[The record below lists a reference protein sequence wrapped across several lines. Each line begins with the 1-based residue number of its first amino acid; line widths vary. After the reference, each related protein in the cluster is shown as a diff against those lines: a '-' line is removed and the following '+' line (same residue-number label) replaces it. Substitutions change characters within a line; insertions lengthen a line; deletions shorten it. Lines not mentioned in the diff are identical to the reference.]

1 MSIMVREAMKKRLLY
16 SVFCTLYSATMAMG
30 LGAQITQGGAAYSIA
45 TPYQTED
52 LFQLQFVQTKDV
64 MYLVH
69 NDYAPRKLSRFTD
82 TNWTLEVLD
91 FTGGPFLDRNKVE
104 ATTMTPSAK
113 TGAITLTAAA
123 DVFVPG
129 HVGALWRIE
138 HLVDANSIN
147 GTFETT
153 GSSATLEVQAGRIFD
168 LTTENVWSGTIK
180 LERSYDSGSTWR
192 DASKVFNINT
202 INDGQIHYIDQETI
216 ANALYRVT
224 ATAYSTGTIGY
235 TLSARSGEFSGI
247 VEITSVSDART
258 AAATVETDFDLVNT
272 SATFRWYEGA
282 WSTENGYPGSVA
294 LFQERLVFGGSLEQ
308 PQTVWAS
315 QTNDW
320 TNMYFDGLPTSAMA
334 FTIASGQAETI
345 QWLVGHTA
353 ILIGTDGAEWKLKG
367 GDSKLLTFND
377 FDISRQSTNGS
388 AKVQPVA
395 VNSQII
401 YPQRNAE
408 KIYQQQFA
416 FERDNW
422 ISTDISLLAE
432 HITAGGVT
440 QMAYQRTPRATL
452 WLVRADGQLLG
463 VAMEETEEVIGWY
476 RYVFDGQCESVAVI
490 SGATEDQVW
499 VVIKRTVDS
508 TVTRYVEQFQPINYD
523 EQADGFFV
531 DAGLTFRGVGPFT
544 ITNIS
549 QADPAVVTATDHTFT
564 DGEQVRFSTVGGMTE
579 VNNEVFTVSTV
590 SGSTFQL
597 RDVTDTVDINSV
609 DFTTYSSGGSAV
621 QVENHFVT
629 LTHLEGET
637 VTTSGDG
644 GYAGSYTVASGTIT
658 VTDYYT
664 VVHAGLAYTA
674 KLKPMNLEF
683 ASTGGALQGLTK
695 RIDATNI
702 RFDRSL
708 SCSVGPTF
716 DQFDTYQFR
725 TFADALEGPPPL
737 FTGDLRMLFDG
748 PFDRQGSIC
757 IQDSKPV
764 PLTVVSLIAEYE
776 VGRN

>member
-1 MSIMVREAMKKRLLY
+1 MMKRLLY
-16 SVFCTLYSATMAMG
+16 PVFCVLCSASMAMG
-30 LGAQITQGGAAYSIA
+30 LGAQITQGGVAYAIS
-45 TPYQTED
+45 TPYATAD
-52 LFQLQFVQTKDV
+52 LFDVQFVQAKDV
-64 MYLVH
+64 MYLTH
-69 NDYAPRKLSRFTD
+69 NDYAPRKLSRFGD
-82 TNWTLEVLD
+82 TNWTLEVVD
-91 FTGGPFLDRNKVE
+91 FRGGPFLGRNKVE
-104 ATTMTPSAK
+104 ASTITPSAK

-123 DVFVPG
+123 DTFVAG

-153 GSSATLEVQAGRIFD
+153 GSSSTLEVQAGRIFD
-168 LTTENVWSGTIK
+168 LTTENIWNGTIK

-202 INDGQIHYIDQETI
+202 INDGNIHYVDQETI

-224 ATAYSTGTIGY
+224 CTVYGTGTIGF
-235 TLSARSGEFSGI
+235 TLTARSGEFSGI
-247 VEITSVSDART
+247 VEITSVSDARH
-258 AAATVETDFDLVNT
+258 AGATVETDFDLVNT
-272 SATFRWYEGA
+272 DATFRWYEGS
-282 WSTENGYPGSVA
+282 WSEENGYPAAIA
-294 LFQERLVFGGSLEQ
+294 LFQERLVLGGSKEQ
-308 PQTVWAS
+308 PQTVWLS

-320 TNMYFDGLPTSAMA
+320 TNMKFDGLATGAMA
-334 FTIASGQAETI
+334 FIIASGQAETI

-367 GDSKLLTFND
+367 GVEKGLTFDN
-377 FDISRQSTNGS
+377 FDIARQSTNGS

-401 YPQRNAE
+401 YAQRNAE
-408 KIYQQQFA
+408 TIYQQQFA

-422 ISTDISLLAE
+422 ISTDMSLLAE

-440 QMAYQRTPRATL
+440 QMAYQRTTRATL
-452 WLVRADGQLLG
+452 WLVRSVGQLLG
-463 VAMEETEEVIGWY
+463 VAMEESEEVIGWY
-476 RYVFDGQCESVAVI
+476 RYTFDGECESVAVI
-490 SGATEDQVW
+490 SGAEEDQVW
-499 VVIKRTVDS
+499 VVIKHTIDGV
-508 TVTRYVEQFQPINYD
+508 VTRYVEQFQPIEYED
-523 EQADGFFV
+523 QADGFFV

-544 ITNIS
+544 ISNIS

-564 DGEQVRFSTVGGMTE
+564 DGEQVRFSSVGGMTE
-579 VNNEVFTVSTV
+579 VNNQVFTVSTV
-590 SGSTFQL
+590 AGSTFEL
-597 RDVTDTVDINSV
+597 RDVTDAVDINSV
-609 DFTTYSSGGSAV
+609 NFTAYSSAGSIL
-621 QVENHFVT
+621 QVENTFVT

-644 GYAGSYTVASGTIT
+644 GYAGSYTVSSGTIT
-658 VTDYYT
+658 LSDFYNI
-664 VVHAGLAYTA
+664 VHAGLAYTA

-695 RIDATNI
+695 RIDAINI

-725 TFADALEGPPPL
+725 TFGDPLGSPAPL

-748 PFDRQGSIC
+748 PFDREGSIC

-764 PLTVVSLIAEYE
+764 PLAVVSIIAEYE
-776 VGRN
+776 VGRD